1 MVKGYD
7 KLGKNAGQMNARHYA
22 HNDYY
27 EKGHTIPGI
36 AFGNLSAEL
45 GIEPGAPV
53 GDKAF
58 RALSANKHAETEQ
71 QLT

>member
-1 MVKGYD
+1 
-7 KLGKNAGQMNARHYA
+7 MNAQHYA

-53 GDKAF
+53 GVGQKVKSDGLDI
-58 RALSANKHAETEQ
+58 LSVRMVP
-71 QLT
+71 